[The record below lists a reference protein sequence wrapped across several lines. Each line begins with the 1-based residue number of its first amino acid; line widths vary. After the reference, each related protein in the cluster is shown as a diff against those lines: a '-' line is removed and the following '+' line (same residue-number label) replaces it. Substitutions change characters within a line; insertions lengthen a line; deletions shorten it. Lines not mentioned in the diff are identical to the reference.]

1 MNLKIIKSSNFG
13 SIQCDFYQK
22 DDEIFMTREQIGR
35 ALDYSDPIRAI
46 SKIHS
51 RNPERLN
58 RYSVVTKLTTTD
70 GKRYKTTIY
79 SQKGIYEICR
89 WSRQAKANEFMDWTW
104 DVIESIRK
112 HGAYMTPEKI
122 EEVLLNPDTLIK
134 LATNLKEE
142 QEKDRKS
149 TPLNS
154 SHVARSY

>member
-70 GKRYKTTIY
+70 GKRYKTTKIGRA
-79 SQKGIYEICR
+79 SCR
-89 WSRQAKANEFMDWTW
+89 ERVKSSVG
-104 DVIESIRK
+104 VIEFR
-112 HGAYMTPEKI
+112 
-122 EEVLLNPDTLIK
+122 
-134 LATNLKEE
+134 
-142 QEKDRKS
+142 
-149 TPLNS
+149 
-154 SHVARSY
+154 